1 MLLSAL
7 KKLFAMGLAAV
18 LMTSSLSCYAEKI
31 GISLPNPDKPRF
43 NLDGEVMKSELEAN
57 GLDVIVKSGDRTT
70 ETQIMEIEDLIAQG
84 CEYLVIIPVDG
95 TALGDVLN
103 KAKEKN
109 ITVISYDRLIM
120 NSDAVKYYATFDNY
134 KVGEIMAEYLV
145 KKLNLTQSGGEP
157 KYIEFFSGDKND
169 SNVESLWEGSM
180 KILKPYL
187 EQGRLICRSSE
198 STLDTTH
205 TLNWEKDEA
214 SRRMTQ
220 LIDSMNY
227 GPGEGKNQL
236 DAVLC
241 HNDGLA
247 LGVIEALYKNG
258 EYRKENF
265 PFVTGQDCQ
274 VINLKYIKRGMQ
286 AMSVFKDARVL
297 AYAVANMIMQ
307 KIKGEEVLVNNTDT
321 YTNGNSNIPTLLCSP
336 KFVDRENMQEIIIES
351 GFYDASELK

>member
-1 MLLSAL
+1 MHL
-7 KKLFAMGLAAV
+7 
-18 LMTSSLSCYAEKI
+18 SSLRKIFTIGLTALFMTCSLPCYAEKI
-31 GISLPNPDKPRF
+31 GISLPNPDNPRF
-43 NLDGEVMKSELEAN
+43 NLDGEVMKSELEAD
-57 GLDVIVKSGDRTT
+57 GQEVIVKCGDRTA
-70 ETQIMEIEDLIAQG
+70 ETQIKNIEELISND
-84 CEYLVIIPVDG
+84 CDYLVIVPVDG
-95 TALGDVLN
+95 SALGDVLN

-145 KKLNLTQSGGEP
+145 KKLNLTQSGGDP
-157 KYIEFFSGDKND
+157 KYIEFFSGDKSDN
-169 SNVESLWEGSM
+169 NVEALWEGAM
-180 KILKPYL
+180 KVLKPYL

-214 SRRMTQ
+214 SKRMTQ

-241 HNDGLA
+241 HNDDLA

-265 PFVTGQDCQ
+265 PFVTGQDCR

-307 KIKGEEVLVNNTDT
+307 KINGEEVVVNSTDT
-321 YTNGNSNIPTLLCSP
+321 YTDGTSNIPTLLCSP
-336 KFVDRENMQEIIIES
+336 KFVDRDNIQEIIIES

>member
-1 MLLSAL
+1 MNLSSL
-7 KKLFAMGLAAV
+7 TKIFAMGLAAA

-43 NLDGEVMKSELEAN
+43 NLDGEVMKSELESN
-57 GLDVIVKSGDRTT
+57 GHEAIVKCADRTV
-70 ETQIMEIEDLIAQG
+70 ETQIKDIEDLIAQG
-84 CEYLVIIPVDG
+84 CSYLVVIPVDG

-103 KAKEKN
+103 RAKEKN

-134 KVGEIMAEYLV
+134 KVGEIMADYLV
-145 KKLNLTQSGGEP
+145 HKLNLSDSGTDP
-157 KYIEFFSGDKND
+157 KYIEFFSGDKSD
-169 SNVESLWEGSM
+169 SNVEAFWEGSM

-187 EQGRLICRSSE
+187 EQGRLICRSTE
-198 STLDTTH
+198 ATLDTTH
-205 TLNWEKDEA
+205 ILNWKPDEA
-214 SRRMTQ
+214 ARRMTA
-220 LIDSMNY
+220 LIDSQNY

-241 HNDGLA
+241 HSDGLA

-265 PFVTGQDCQ
+265 PVVTGQDCQ

-286 AMSVFKDARVL
+286 SMCVFKDARVL
-297 AYAVANMIMQ
+297 AYSVANMIMQ
-307 KIKGEEVLVNNTDT
+307 KINGEEVQVNSTDT
-321 YTNGNSNIPTLLCSP
+321 YTNGSSYIPTLLCSP
-336 KFVDRENMQEIIIES
+336 KFVDKDNIQEIIIES
-351 GFYDASELK
+351 GFYDASEIK

>member
-1 MLLSAL
+1 MHLSAL
-7 KKLFAMGLAAV
+7 KKIFTMGLAAV

-43 NLDGEVMKSELEAN
+43 NLDGEVLKSELEAN
-57 GLDVIVKSGDRTT
+57 GQEAIVKCADRTA
-70 ETQIMEIEDLIAQG
+70 ETQIKDIGEMIALG
-84 CEYLVIIPVDG
+84 CEYLVIVPVDG

-120 NSDAVKYYATFDNY
+120 DSDAVSYYATFDNY

-157 KYIEFFSGDKND
+157 KYIEFFSGDKAD
-169 SNVESLWEGSM
+169 SNVEGLWEGSM

-187 EQGRLICRSSE
+187 EQGKLICRSTE
-198 STLDTTH
+198 SSLGNTH
-205 TLNWEKDEA
+205 VLKWQQEEA
-214 SRRMTQ
+214 YNRMTK
-220 LIDSMNY
+220 LIDDQNY
-227 GPGEGKNQL
+227 GPGEDKNKL

-241 HNDGLA
+241 HSDGLA
-247 LGVIEALYKNG
+247 LGVIEALYKNAG
-258 EYRKENF
+258 YRKDNF
-265 PFVTGQDCQ
+265 PLVTGQDCS
-274 VINLKYIKRGMQ
+274 VISLKYIKRGMQ
-286 AMSVFKDARVL
+286 SMSVFKDARVL
-297 AYAVANMIMQ
+297 AYAVSNMIMQ
-307 KIKGEEVLVNNTDT
+307 KINGEEVQVNNTDT

-336 KFVDRENMQEIIIES
+336 KFVDKDNMQEIIIES